1 MGCDQLLLR
10 KFEVHGFKSFA
21 DRTEMEFGPGVNAIV
36 GPNGSGK
43 SNISDA
49 IRWALG
55 EQSIRSLRGA
65 KLEDVIFSGS
75 AQRKP
80 LGLAEVSLIFDNYDS
95 LLPLDYGEV
104 ILTRRV
110 FRSGESEYFINK
122 AQCRLKDIQDVLSGT
137 GLGRES
143 MAVISQNNIDEIL
156 NSKPEERRLLF
167 EEVIGIARYKQ
178 RRRDALRKMEDTE
191 QNLTRVRD
199 LMFELETQ
207 LDPLRESAE
216 KTRAYIKFRLLLP

>member
-156 NSKPEERRLLF
+156 NLL
-167 EEVIGIARYKQ
+167 
-178 RRRDALRKMEDTE
+178 
-191 QNLTRVRD
+191 
-199 LMFELETQ
+199 
-207 LDPLRESAE
+207 
-216 KTRAYIKFRLLLP
+216 